1 VRDAR
6 YRVEIAIL
14 EHLRESH
21 AAVRACVRVTSR
33 CSSPQPNKMPQPKL
47 KYSDYKPVS
56 LYYESLDDERPKEC
70 TERQRR
76 FLEKA
81 KQQANKSSMGHRHG
95 CVVVLDDTIIA
106 SGYNHFF
113 MQNCHHYS
121 MHSEV
126 DAIMKV
132 KKRMRP
138 MLSQCELYVVRIAP
152 NSMDKCLKYSKPCD
166 DCTAYIRKV
175 GIKKV
180 YYSTN
185 YEFEA
190 MLQ

>member
-1 VRDAR
+1 
-6 YRVEIAIL
+6 
-14 EHLRESH
+14 
-21 AAVRACVRVTSR
+21 
-33 CSSPQPNKMPQPKL
+33 MPQQKL
-47 KYSDYKPVS
+47 KYADYKTVS
-56 LYYESLDDERPKEC
+56 LYYESLDDERPRVC
-70 TERQRR
+70 TDRQRR

-81 KQQANKSSMGHRHG
+81 KQQATKSSMGHRHG

-106 SGYNHFF
+106 AGYNHLF

-138 MLSQCELYVVRIAP
+138 MLPQCELYVVRIAP
-152 NSMDKCLKYSKPCD
+152 NSMDQCLKYSKPCD
-166 DCTAYIRKV
+166 DCTAYIKKV